1 VPFRKKL
8 VHFGVDRVALRLSVI
23 RQMSKKPDH
32 RWRGLLINSLERGD
46 TVEGFVSFRFGT
58 QPDCAASQSELLNLI
73 AGFLGL

>member
-1 VPFRKKL
+1 
-8 VHFGVDRVALRLSVI
+8 
-23 RQMSKKPDH
+23 MSKKPDH